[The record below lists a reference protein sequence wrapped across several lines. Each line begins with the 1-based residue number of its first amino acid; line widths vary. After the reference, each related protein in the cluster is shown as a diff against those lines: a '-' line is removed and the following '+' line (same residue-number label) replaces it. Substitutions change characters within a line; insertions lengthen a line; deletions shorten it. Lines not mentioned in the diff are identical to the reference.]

1 MTEVDIL
8 IKGAKVLTVDK
19 AENYY
24 EDGFVAIKD
33 NKIID
38 LGPTDKNTYTAKE
51 TIDGYNKLCMPGL
64 VNTHTHAGMT
74 LYRGAADDLPL
85 MTWLNDHIWPLEAN
99 FGTGNSVKTGT
110 ELALVEMLRSGTTTF
125 CDMYFFAEIV
135 GDVAK
140 DFGMRAVIGEGLID
154 FATPSM
160 KTPDEGLKHMS
171 LLAEKWKEEPLL
183 SAAFSPHAPYSCNKS
198 IIEEAKKRADE
209 ANALFHIH
217 LSESKGEIEK
227 FNAEYGKSPVQYM
240 DDLGVLDKN
249 SLAAHCVHLSNEDM
263 SIILKRDMAV
273 SHNPQ
278 SNMKISSGIAPIDK
292 LIKMGVRVG
301 IATDGAA
308 SNNKLNMFEEM
319 NFASKLQKVSTY
331 DATALDAKTTVSM
344 GTKIGA
350 DILKLGKTCGSLE
363 VGKDADMILIDL
375 DKPQLTPFYDPY
387 SHIIYSMNGSEVDTV
402 IIRGKVI
409 MEKGIFKTIDE
420 KEILYKARKI
430 EKEIRSFQASRK

>member
-1 MTEVDIL
+1 
-8 IKGAKVLTVDK
+8 
-19 AENYY
+19 
-24 EDGFVAIKD
+24 
-33 NKIID
+33 
-38 LGPTDKNTYTAKE
+38 
-51 TIDGYNKLCMPGL
+51 MPGL
-64 VNTHTHAGMT
+64 INTHTHAGMT

-85 MTWLNDHIWPLEAN
+85 MAWLNDHIWPLEAR
-99 FGTGNSVKTGT
+99 FGTESSVKAGT

-125 CDMYFFAEIV
+125 CDMYFFAEVV

-160 KTPDEGLKHMS
+160 KTPDEGLKQMS
-171 LLAEKWKEEPLL
+171 MLAEKWKDEPLL
-183 SAAFSPHAPYSCNKS
+183 SVAFSPHAPYSCNQA
-198 IIEEAKKRADE
+198 IVEEAKSRADDV
-209 ANALFHIH
+209 NALFHIH

-227 FNAEYGKSPVQYM
+227 FYTEYGKSPVKYL

-249 SLAAHCVHLSNEDM
+249 TIAAHCVHLSDEDIA
-263 SIILKRDMAV
+263 IILERDMAV

-292 LIKMGVRVG
+292 LVKMGVRVG

-308 SNNKLNMFEEM
+308 SSNKLNMFEEM

-331 DATALDAKTTVSM
+331 DATALDAQTTVSM
-344 GTKIGA
+344 GTNIGA
-350 DILKLGKTCGSLE
+350 DILKIGDICGSLE
-363 VGKDADMILIDL
+363 KGKDADMILIDL
-375 DKPQLTPFYDPY
+375 DKPQLTPFYNPY

-402 IIRGKVI
+402 IIRGEVI

-420 KEILYKARKI
+420 KEVIHKVRKI